1 MKMLSSLASNV
12 EFHIFSRSSR
22 GRDEN
27 VVHGVE
33 ESLVGE
39 VACSG
44 ESLITVWGL
53 LIVNERI
60 IQMYTVSQIKSAS
73 NSLIAMIAFVWDVG
87 LRNAACCVGI
97 SVGNVD

>member
-1 MKMLSSLASNV
+1 MIVKK
-12 EFHIFSRSSR
+12 
-22 GRDEN
+22 D
-27 VVHGVE
+27 
-33 ESLVGE
+33 
-39 VACSG
+39 
-44 ESLITVWGL
+44 L
-53 LIVNERI
+53 LKRI

>member
-53 LIVNERI
+53 LIVNERSLDDCKKGFI
-60 IQMYTVSQIKSAS
+60 ETNYS
-73 NSLIAMIAFVWDVG
+73 NVYSES
-87 LRNAACCVGI
+87 N
-97 SVGNVD
+97 